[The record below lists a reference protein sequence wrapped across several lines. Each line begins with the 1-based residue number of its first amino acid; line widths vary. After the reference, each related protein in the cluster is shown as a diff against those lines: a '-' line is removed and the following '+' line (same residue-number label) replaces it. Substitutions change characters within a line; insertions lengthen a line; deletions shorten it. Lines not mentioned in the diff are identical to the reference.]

1 MILSRSYH
9 NLNFDIAIS
18 NTTGASR
25 VCTLPQARGAVS
37 SPASSFDEVF
47 PQASGVQNAPESGS
61 AFPQTQPKAL
71 TLPQEGNWKV
81 CYILLPEGA
90 MPEVLKWAEKA
101 ADENSCDLVLISGM
115 DWNAD
120 MSPWMADGVMKKEKV
135 FYGGA
140 PTFLKELVKDSIPT
154 VEQWLGLKDPRRYLM
169 GISLSGLF
177 AVWSLVQT
185 DIFKGVASVSGSL
198 WFDGFVEWLAKHP
211 MAGSTAAKSPAAGI
225 PAGASETKTP
235 AAGTPA
241 GASVTAAPGGF
252 PKVYLSL
259 GKREKNTSDKRMATV
274 EDCTD
279 AVVDILKEKG
289 VDVTYDLQP
298 GTHFS
303 PVVPRFESALAVI
316 LAE

>member
-1 MILSRSYH
+1 MEEQLLKQGLDLELCFSGIIVYIRDMILSRSYH

-25 VCTLPQARGAVS
+25 VCTLPQAGGAS
-37 SPASSFDEVF
+37 ATLPASSFDEVF
-47 PQASGVQNAPESGS
+47 PQTSGAQNAPESGVAPS
-61 AFPQTQPKAL
+61 FPQTQPKAL

-81 CYILLPEGA
+81 CYILLPEGV
-90 MPEVLKWAEKA
+90 MPEVIKWAETA
-101 ADENSCDLVLISGM
+101 ADECSCDIVLISGM

-140 PTFLKELVKDSIPT
+140 PTFLKELVNDSIPT
-154 VEQWLGLKDPRRYLM
+154 VEQWLGLKAPCRYLM

-177 AVWSLVQT
+177 AVWSLAQT
-185 DIFKGVASVSGSL
+185 AIFRGVASVSGSL
-198 WFDGFVEWLAKHP
+198 WFDGFVEWFAKRP
-211 MAGSTAAKSPAAGI
+211 MAC
-225 PAGASETKTP
+225 GAETRI
-235 AAGTPA
+235 
-241 GASVTAAPGGF
+241 
-252 PKVYLSL
+252 YLSL

-274 EDCTD
+274 EDCTNT
-279 AVVDILKEKG
+279 VVDILKEKG
-289 VDVTYDLQP
+289 MDVTYDMHP

-303 PVVPRFESALAVI
+303 PAVPRLESALAVI